1 MCSKRIFYSTDII
14 FVILKNWRWQW
25 NTIYPF
31 IFYCFFMFL
40 ISFCL
45 RPVVFSSFRTVRIQ
59 FENWQAWGP
68 LLNCKLINVIT
79 WEEATI
85 TMLLE
90 SAFCHWFNRQI
101 IHMMTCEGVLIVCSL
116 GTSLVDVWNF
126 YQSLDVRDI
135 LLSYLSSVFFYH
147 TLSVYCRFKWFEI
160 DYHTVRSFILLIG

>member
-1 MCSKRIFYSTDII
+1 MTLIRSKTSDVNMEHYLSRHF
-14 FVILKNWRWQW
+14 LL
-25 NTIYPF
+25 
-31 IFYCFFMFL
+31 FFFCMFL

-59 FENWQAWGP
+59 FENCQVWGHWF
-68 LLNCKLINVIT
+68 NCKLINVIT

-85 TMLLE
+85 TMLHE
-90 SAFCHWFNRQI
+90 SAFCLWFNRQI

-135 LLSYLSSVFFYH
+135 LLSYLTSIFLPYFKRLLPLQMIRNR
-147 TLSVYCRFKWFEI
+147 LSYW
-160 DYHTVRSFILLIG
+160 SFLHF